1 MNMEKLFEEYLPT
14 DAEINEE
21 TSREKKFKKTW
32 NKDHP
37 GLNWQKDVSKSVE
50 RMKKHP
56 KKIDNPWALRQWQL
70 LPKFKKE
77 REAAAKKAA
86 EARE

>member
-1 MNMEKLFEEYLPT
+1 MDMKKFFEEHLPT
-14 DAEINEE
+14 DSEIDEE
-21 TSREKKFKKTW
+21 TSRENKFKKTW

-37 GLNWQKDVSKSVE
+37 GFDWKKDVSKSVE
-50 RMKKHP
+50 NMKKHP

-77 REAAAKKAA
+77 REAAAEKAA
-86 EARE
+86 ASRK

>member
-1 MNMEKLFEEYLPT
+1 MNVDKFADKYLPT
-14 DAEINEE
+14 DNELNEE
-21 TSREKKFKKTW
+21 TNREKKFKKTW

-37 GLNWQKDVSKSVE
+37 GLDWKQDVSKSVE
-50 RMKKHP
+50 KMKKHP

-77 REAAAKKAA
+77 REAAAEKAA
-86 EARE
+86 ASRK